1 MDKTSTQAEETTA
14 PGEETAP
21 AKETTAPADGTSAP
35 AEETT
40 APADGTPAPAEETT
54 APADGTPAPA
64 EEAASHEVVNAE
76 AAHDALTAVDPRL
89 LVREQGLLGYWAE
102 FKRKVHAGDLGSIP
116 VVIGLAVIAVV
127 FQLLNSNFLS
137 AKNLTDIAV
146 TMVGTGMMAV
156 GIIFVL
162 LLGEIDLSVGSVSGV
177 SGAIVAVLS
186 VTHGMNEWLALLVAL
201 VSGAAI
207 GALHGFF
214 FARIGAPAF
223 AVTLAG
229 LLFWLGFMLQL
240 LGDNGTINLDGDGV
254 VGQLTTYFFTDIAAA
269 YGLAALAVAA
279 YFLGAFT
286 DNRRRAAAG
295 IPSRP
300 VADIV
305 LRSVLLAVV
314 AFAAAYMLNQDRGL
328 PLALVIFLVVLV
340 TTDFVLRRTAY
351 GRKIFALGGSVEA
364 SRRAGINVTAVRVS
378 VFALAGFFA
387 AAGGLF
393 WASKIAAANQ
403 SAGTGDL
410 LMNVIAAAVIGGTS
424 LFGGRGRTWNALLG
438 ALVIVSIQ
446 YGLALEGIR
455 TPVVYMITGGV
466 LLATVVI
473 DSVTRKTQR
482 TAGRA

>member
-1 MDKTSTQAEETTA
+1 MSTEKTSTHVEA
-14 PGEETAP
+14 P
-21 AKETTAPADGTSAP
+21 
-35 AEETT
+35 
-40 APADGTPAPAEETT
+40 
-54 APADGTPAPA
+54 
-64 EEAASHEVVNAE
+64 VVNPD
-76 AAHDALTAVDPRL
+76 AAHDAVTAVDPRL
-89 LVREQGLLGYWAE
+89 LVREQGLKGYVSE
-102 FKRKVHAGDLGSIP
+102 FRRKMHAGDLGSIP
-116 VVIGLAVIAVV
+116 VVLGLVIIAII
-127 FQLLNSNFLS
+127 FQSLNSAFLS
-137 AKNLTDIAV
+137 AENLNNIAV

-177 SGAIVAVLS
+177 AGAIVAVMS
-186 VTHGMNEWLALLVAL
+186 VTHGMNEWVAVLVAL
-201 VSGAAI
+201 VGGAAI

-240 LGDNGTINLDGDGV
+240 LGDAGTINLDSDGV
-254 VGQLTTYFFTDIAAA
+254 VGKMTTYYFSDVAAA
-269 YGLAALAVAA
+269 YGLAAVAVAV
-279 YFLGAFT
+279 FFVT
-286 DNRRRAAAG
+286 TFFDNRRREAAG
-295 IPSRP
+295 VPSRP
-300 VADIV
+300 LSDIV
-305 LRSVLLAVV
+305 LRTGLLAVV
-314 AFAAAYMLNQDRGL
+314 AFAAAIMFNQYKGL
-328 PLALVIFLVVLV
+328 PLALVLFLAVLV
-340 TTDFVLRRTAY
+340 ITDFVLRRTAY

-364 SRRAGINVTAVRVS
+364 SRRAGINVTAVRIS

-387 AAGGLF
+387 AVGGLF

-438 ALVIVSIQ
+438 VMVIVSIQ
-446 YGLALEGIR
+446 YGLALEGIA

-473 DSVTRKTQR
+473 DSITRKTQK